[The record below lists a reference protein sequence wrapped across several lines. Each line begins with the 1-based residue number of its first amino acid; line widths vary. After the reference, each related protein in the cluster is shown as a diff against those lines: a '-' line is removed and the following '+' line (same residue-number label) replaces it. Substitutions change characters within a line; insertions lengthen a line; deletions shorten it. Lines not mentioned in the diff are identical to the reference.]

1 MPAPARGAR
10 MLDQSLITPASGVP
24 AAGPPAALKS
34 RLRRTERLRK
44 FRAVGLIAPLFLFL
58 LATFV
63 LPIGDMLRRSV
74 HDTELSAVWPRV
86 TAAVADWTDR
96 SAVPPEP
103 VFAALAADLRESGEA
118 RTLAA
123 AARRLNYAVDN
134 GRSLVFGTLRAM
146 PETAQDWRA
155 TLTEIEPRWA
165 DPETWAA
172 VDQASG
178 PLTGFFLLA
187 ALDLRQA
194 ADGTIGP
201 VPPDTAIYVTV
212 LARTFTVAVV
222 VTGLCLL
229 LGFPVAYLLASL
241 PARSSNLLMI
251 FVLLPFWTSLLVRTA
266 AWVVLLQEQG
276 LVNGAMLWLGLV
288 DEPVR
293 MIYNRIGV
301 YVAMTHILLPFM
313 ILPLYSV
320 MKGIAPHYMRA
331 ARSLGAP
338 PLTAFVRVY
347 LPQALPGVV
356 AGSLL
361 VFILALG
368 YYITPALVGGAADQM
383 ISYFIA
389 FYTSDSLNW
398 GMAAA
403 LGAILLTATVVLYG
417 AFSRLLGVD
426 RIRLG

>member
-1 MPAPARGAR
+1 MP
-10 MLDQSLITPASGVP
+10 DQSLAPP
-24 AAGPPAALKS
+24 AAGHPAAGTADADSPDALKR
-34 RLRRTERLRK
+34 RLRRTQRMRK
-44 FRAVGLIAPLFLFL
+44 LKAVGLTAPLFLFL

-74 HDTELSAVWPRV
+74 HDTELAAVWPRV
-86 TAAVADWTDR
+86 AVAVAEWTDR
-96 SAVPPEP
+96 STVPPEH
-103 VFAALAADLRESGEA
+103 VFAALAADLRASREE
-118 RTLAA
+118 RTLAT

-134 GRSLVFGTLRAM
+134 GRSLVFGTARGL
-146 PETAQDWRA
+146 PETSPDWRA
-155 TLTEIEPRWA
+155 TLTEADPRWA

-172 VDQASG
+172 VEQASG

-194 ADGTIGP
+194 ADGAIAS
-201 VPPDTAIYVTV
+201 VPPSSAIYVTV
-212 LARTFTVAVV
+212 LARTFTVSIV

-241 PARSSNLLMI
+241 PARISNLLMI

-276 LVNGAMLWLGLV
+276 LINGAMLWLGIV

-301 YVAMTHILLPFM
+301 YIAMTHILLPFM

-320 MKGIAPHYMRA
+320 MKGIPPHYVRA

-338 PLTAFVRVY
+338 PATAFARVY
-347 LPQALPGVV
+347 LPLVLPGVA

-403 LGAILLTATVVLYG
+403 LGAILLTATLVLYG
-417 AFSRLLGVD
+417 VFNRLLGVD